1 MWEFWRSRLS
11 KGKTRHRPRD
21 SDPDSPHRYNAN
33 REFLEPGE
41 EQSPGYNYPQPVNEN
56 STHVYFKDI
65 ILPASDDED
74 SISGSDDEGLSPASF
89 DVPEA
94 TQVPGTTLM
103 PGSGRRRRGVD
114 RQKLIIIL
122 VGLPGRGKTF
132 LCNKLM
138 CYLNWLG
145 HETKHFNVG
154 QYRRKQNEAADVQ
167 DASFFDHN
175 NPAGL
180 KAREEALD
188 AALEDMCSWLDGAG
202 AQVAIFDAT
211 NSTESRRQTLRRRFH
226 NHYQYL
232 FIESIC
238 NDTVVLEQNY
248 RYKMMYSPDYAGFDD
263 EQAALED
270 FRDRI
275 RKYEEVYET
284 ITNRDLH
291 YIKLIDM
298 VTGKGYMDVNRISGY
313 IPGKIVFFLM
323 QVCKAGL
330 SRLRKIWL
338 TRHGQSMSNTL
349 ELLGGDSHLS
359 PRGAVYAKKLPDI
372 LIDRVPL
379 TAQGGPMPVSV
390 WTSTLQRTI
399 QTAQQIPF
407 PKLRWKVLDEIQA
420 GMFDGMTYA
429 QIEQTMP
436 EEFAARK
443 ADKLGYRYPSGESYL
458 DVIQRLEPVIIEIER
473 ERECVCVV
481 AHQAILRCL
490 YGYFHRIP
498 LADIPRL
505 EMPLHTLIELV
516 PMPDGNM
523 AETRIKVDVDKDL
536 AIMEQEI
543 QKAMSSSS
551 SGVDLK
557 AAQQTGVWNQHTGK
571 WTTTS
576 NLLSSQLSNQLSL
589 GANAVQI
596 QRAMSG
602 VGVEVFM
609 PGRRAAHA
617 NGKGNATKPSKMVP
631 IQSEGNL
638 CDAGTDDTGSDSST
652 GVALSKLMNDA
663 TKGPPAAG
671 SILPQPLM
679 QALSSR
685 NPSQSLAHSGIIVSQ
700 PVSAGESR
708 PWGRDSMESRG
719 AGPMSMMAMGAPLPT
734 IPSSVG
740 SPQGSFNN
748 MSMAS
753 SVSAFDAESL
763 NTRLSVEGAHHR
775 RGRSGLD
782 SDRSTGEPGDLMH
795 KASQSSGGFNPSPFA
810 SFSAMPLYDD
820 EDNNTFQAD
829 DDAEA
834 ASLPTPGDVDS
845 EASGAPSTFE
855 SASLPPLSPQ
865 PFAAHR
871 APTSVAN
878 AGVTVKTLSDDTS
891 AS

>member
-11 KGKTRHRPRD
+11 KGKTRHRLRD
-21 SDPDSPHRYNAN
+21 DPESPHRDTD
-33 REFLEPGE
+33 GE
-41 EQSPGYNYPQPVNEN
+41 DHSPGFNYPQPVNEN

-65 ILPASDDED
+65 ILPASDDSED
-74 SISGSDDEGLSPASF
+74 SIGSDEEGLSPASF
-89 DVPEA
+89 SAPEA
-94 TQVPGTTLM
+94 TQVPGTTLVAS
-103 PGSGRRRRGVD
+103 SGRKRRGIN

-154 QYRRKQNEAADVQ
+154 QYRRKQNGAADVQ

-175 NPAGL
+175 NLAGL

-188 AALEDMCSWLDGAG
+188 AALDDMCSWLDGAG

-232 FIESIC
+232 YIESIC

-263 EQAALED
+263 EQAALDD

-284 ITNRDLH
+284 ITDRNQH

-298 VTGKGYMDVNRISGY
+298 VTGRGYMDVNRISGY

-399 QTAQQIPF
+399 QTAEQIPF

-443 ADKLGYRYPSGESYL
+443 SDKLGYRYPSGESYL

-516 PMPDGNM
+516 PMPDGKM
-523 AETRIKVDVDKDL
+523 AETRIEVDVDKDL
-536 AIMEQEI
+536 ASMEQEI
-543 QKAMSSSS
+543 QNAMSSSS
-551 SGVDLK
+551 TAPDQK
-557 AAQQTGVWNQHTGK
+557 AAPQTGVWNQHTGR

-576 NLLSSQLSNQLSL
+576 NVLSSQLSNQLSM

-617 NGKGNATKPSKMVP
+617 NGKGTSMGSKLTS

-638 CDAGTDDTGSDSST
+638 LGKDSSACEGDEEGDDGNVSST
-652 GVALSKLMNDA
+652 TAALSCLLNNA
-663 TKGPPAAG
+663 THPTPAAG
-671 SILPQPLM
+671 SLLPQPLM

-685 NPSQSLAHSGIIVSQ
+685 NPSQTLAHSGIIVSQ
-700 PVSAGESR
+700 PISTGSYR
-708 PWGRDSMESRG
+708 PWGRDSMDVDQGLKS
-719 AGPMSMMAMGAPLPT
+719 SMLPMGAPLPA
-734 IPSSVG
+734 IPPSSAG
-740 SPQGSFNN
+740 SPQSYKNL
-748 MSMAS
+748 SLTS
-753 SVSAFDAESL
+753 SVSALETESL
-763 NTRLSVEGAHHR
+763 STIGAADRGQHR
-775 RGRSGLD
+775 RGRSSLQD
-782 SDRSTGEPGDLMH
+782 VERSMPSESAESVHRL
-795 KASQSSGGFNPSPFA
+795 ASSNFSPSPFA
-810 SFSAMPLYDD
+810 SFSALPLKA
-820 EDNNTFQAD
+820 EDRSDTQSDAD
-829 DDAEA
+829 GEKPEA
-834 ASLPTPGDVDS
+834 TLLPVPG
-845 EASGAPSTFE
+845 ESGERSIC
-855 SASLPPLSPQ
+855 
-865 PFAAHR
+865 
-871 APTSVAN
+871 
-878 AGVTVKTLSDDTS
+878 
-891 AS
+891 